1 MSMEKIHKVKIV
13 DYAKI
18 KRVTF
23 KHPELMGKEAEKMV
37 KLEYKELLDV
47 KEELYAA
54 REEVRRLEKKYDTL
68 EKNWNAKKDMFDIE
82 FESTEK
88 EVKTEKANLLL
99 NGKLVYKY
107 DY

>member
-1 MSMEKIHKVKIV
+1 
-13 DYAKI
+13 
-18 KRVTF
+18 
-23 KHPELMGKEAEKMV
+23 MGKDAEKMV
-37 KLEYKELLDV
+37 KLEYRELLDV
-47 KEELYAA
+47 KEKLYAA

>member
-1 MSMEKIHKVKIV
+1 METIHKVKVV
-13 DYAKI
+13 DRTKI
-18 KRVTF
+18 KSVTF
-23 KHPELMGKEAEKMV
+23 KHPELMGKNAEKMV
-37 KLEYKELLDV
+37 KLEYRALMDAQ
-47 KEELYAA
+47 EELYEA
-54 REEVRRLEKKYDTL
+54 REKVRKLEKKYDTL
-68 EKNWNAKKDMFDIE
+68 DKSWNSKKEMFDIE

>member
-1 MSMEKIHKVKIV
+1 MEKIHKVKVV

-18 KRVTF
+18 KRVNF
-23 KHPELMGKEAEKMV
+23 KHPELMGKDAEKMV
-37 KLEYKELLDV
+37 KLEYRELLDV
-47 KEELYAA
+47 KEKLYAA
-54 REEVRRLEKKYDTL
+54 REEVRRLEKKCDAL

>member
-1 MSMEKIHKVKIV
+1 MEKIHKVNIV
-13 DYAKI
+13 DRTKI
-18 KRVTF
+18 KSVTF
-23 KHPELMGKEAEKMV
+23 KHPELMGKDAEKMV
-37 KLEYKELLDV
+37 KLEYRELLDV
-47 KEELYAA
+47 KEKLYAA

-68 EKNWNAKKDMFDIE
+68 EKNWNSKKEMFDIE